1 MMNYEG
7 LDPGMGEFSPSLH
20 GAMESGLESSLD
32 PRLDPSLLQGVE
44 LDPEGLAVSVPE
56 SVHLLE
62 GMFSEL
68 HSAVAE
74 VGIPVTAAHFDL
86 QEELLWMGNHRVHA
100 TDDIRSIQSL
110 ETGVLFLS
118 KSNLKCLTRGG
129 LIMFDYPMEEGAD
142 MHSLLLTDNN
152 TLLLGGL
159 QNYVSE
165 IDLNTVQETQKFT
178 VEVPGVAIMRQSNR
192 FFFCGH
198 TSGKV
203 SLRDLRT
210 FKLEQ
215 EFDAFSGSLSD
226 FDVHGNLLAA
236 CGFSS
241 RGLNGL
247 ACDRFLMVYDLR
259 MMRAVTPLQ
268 VHVDPLFLRFIPTYT
283 SRQCQFCEPTGLANL
298 ADIFHVNT
306 VGQLL
311 MSFDVS
317 SSKQALAF
325 GDSGGCVHLWSD
337 APEVTFN
344 GYSRETD
351 FALPCLVDTLPHLDW
366 SHDLLPL
373 SLIPM
378 PLTSTEP
385 LLRAPPVDPEILR
398 TMKTVPYKTKEVEL
412 EYDSYSQV
420 PESPIGR
427 DEEPHL
433 YMVPKKYRKVLYFLE
448 PIRCL
453 VQNHLCQKEFCLAC
467 ELGFLFHMLDLSRGD
482 PCQASNFLRAFRT
495 IPEASALGLILAD
508 SDEQTGKARLG
519 RLVQS
524 WNRFILTQLHQETQ
538 EQEGPQAYR
547 GVSNSGLGSSGES
560 VIGRLF
566 GCEVENSSLCRCGKE
581 TSIKE
586 YDFAEILKKSICLEQ
601 STQAWC
607 ENCEKYQPTVQTR
620 NIRCLPDVLVINC
633 EVNSV
638 KEAEFWKAQAEYA
651 FNKAMKKEE
660 MERPKPPREPIPT
673 EWEDLCSAEGL
684 TFDTRVEDLRHV
696 WIPLSLKMSISKTQ
710 GLEICS
716 WSENEELSAA
726 EEAEGAA
733 IYDLVVT
740 VSHVLD
746 ARTGGSLVAHIKV
759 GETYHQRKE
768 GVTHQ
773 QWYLFN
779 DFLIEPIDKAEAAQF
794 DVSWK
799 VPAILYYAKRNYHT
813 KYDLRIKNPIE
824 ASVLLAEASLARK
837 QRKSHAT
844 FIPLMVSEMPQAGD
858 LVGLDAEFV
867 TLNQEEAELRSDGTK
882 STIKPSQM
890 SVARITCVRGQ
901 GPNEGVPFIDDY
913 ISTQEQVV
921 DYLTQYSG
929 IKPGDLDAKISSK
942 HLTTLKSTYLKLRF
956 LIDTGV
962 RFVLKD
968 QVIDT
973 VYLFHMPRKRMISL
987 RFLAWYFLDLKIQS
1001 ETHDSIEDARTAL
1014 QLYRKYLELSR
1025 GGGNDEVRKVLKG
1038 LYEKGRKLDWKVPDC
1053 DGGEGQGQAAEPEDD
1068 IPSSRCGLRLFN
1080 LQFHHHVSPKRY
1092 FQLRIFVQR
1101 DMLGGVADAM
1111 VAGATAGN
1119 AAAQSRSEDE
1129 ESAGG
1134 KDVKRTAAQA
1144 FSGVVPKRRSSSRSI
1159 KRKKFDDELVESS
1172 LAKSSSRVSKSS
1184 IAPVP
1189 PMTTV
1194 VTPLPITKRVKKSR
1208 QPLQI
1213 TKDLGRWKPV
1223 DDLLLINAVL
1233 QTTDLTAVHLGVKF
1247 SCRFTLREIQE
1258 RWYALLYDPVI
1269 SKLAWQAMR
1278 QLHPEAIAAIQ
1289 SKALQPKLEVFQE
1302 LLSKHPAVFYPSRT
1316 PKSLLVH
1323 WQLLKQYYLLDD
1335 QSVQPLPKGEQVLN
1349 FSDAEQLV
1357 DEAKLKE
1364 TRDEVLEHG
1373 MNSPDFDNQTL
1384 AALRGRMVRYL
1395 MRSREITL
1403 GRATKD
1409 KQIDVD
1415 LSLEGPAW
1423 KISRKQG
1430 TLIPVAT

>member
-1 MMNYEG
+1 MMNFEG
-7 LDPGMGEFSPSLH
+7 LDPALGDYAASLH
-20 GAMESGLESSLD
+20 GGLEPGLDSSLD
-32 PRLDPSLLQGVE
+32 PALLQAVE
-44 LDPEGLAVSVPE
+44 LNPDGLAVPVAEP
-56 SVHLLE
+56 VHLME
-62 GMFSEL
+62 GMYSEL
-68 HSAVAE
+68 HSVASE
-74 VGIPVTAAHFDL
+74 VGVPVTATHFDL
-86 QEELLWMGNHRVHA
+86 HEELLWIGNHRGHASSFFGPTMGRNSSFQVHLA
-100 TDDIRSIQSL
+100 DDIRHIQSMD
-110 ETGVLFLS
+110 TGVLFLT

-129 LIMFDYPMEEGAD
+129 LIMFDYPMEESTD
-142 MHSLLLTDNN
+142 MHSLLLTDSN
-152 TLLLGGL
+152 TVLLGGL

-165 IDLNTVQETQKFT
+165 VDLNTVQETQKFT
-178 VEVPGVAIMRQSNR
+178 VEVPGVAIMRQSSR

-210 FKLEQ
+210 FKTEH

-247 ACDRFLMVYDLR
+247 TCDRFLMVYDLR

-283 SRQCQFCEPTGLANL
+283 SRLAIISQTGQYQFCEPTGLASL
-298 ADIFHVNT
+298 ADVFHVNT

-325 GDSGGCVHLWSD
+325 GDSGGCVHLWSS
-337 APEVTFN
+337 APDVTFN
-344 GYSRETD
+344 DYSRETEL
-351 FALPCLVDTLPHLDW
+351 ALPCHVDSLPQLDW
-366 SHDLLPL
+366 NHELLPL
-373 SLIPM
+373 SLVPM
-378 PLTSTEP
+378 HLTSTEP
-385 LLRAPPVDPEILR
+385 LLSDWPSNLIIPSPRHAPSVDIEILR
-398 TMKTVPYKTKEVEL
+398 TMKTVGFIGYAPNPRTRPRNQVPYKIKEVEL

-427 DEEPHL
+427 EEEPHL
-433 YMVPKKYRKVLYFLE
+433 YMVPKKYRKVTIKYSKLGLEDFDFKHYNRTLFAGLEPHIPNAYCNCMIQVLYFLE

-519 RLVQS
+519 RLIQS
-524 WNRFILTQLHQETQ
+524 WNCFILTQLHQETQ

-547 GVSNSGLGSSGES
+547 GTSSTPGSSVES

-581 TSIKE
+581 TLRSSLTLLFTLHYPEYSSLEKVPE

-638 KEAEFWKAQAEYA
+638 KEMEFWKAQAEYA
-651 FNKAMKKEE
+651 FNKALKKEAAE
-660 MERPKPPREPIPT
+660 PPKPKEPLPT
-673 EWEDLCSAEGL
+673 EWCTDDEFYSVESL
-684 TFDTRVEDLRHV
+684 TLDTRAEDLRHV
-696 WIPLSLKMSISKTQ
+696 WIPLSIKVCISKTN
-710 GLEICS
+710 GLEVSS
-716 WSENEELSAA
+716 WTETDELSAE

-733 IYDLVVT
+733 VYDLVVS
-740 VSHVLD
+740 VPHVLD
-746 ARTGGSLVAHIKV
+746 QRTGGNLVAHIKV

-779 DFLIEPIDKAEAAQF
+779 DFLIEPIDKTEAAQF
-794 DVSWK
+794 DVTWK
-799 VPAILYYAKRNYHT
+799 VPAIIYYAKRNYHT

-824 ASVLLAEASLARK
+824 ANVLLTEASLARK

-962 RFVLKD
+962 RFVGHGLQKDFRVINLLVLKD

-987 RFLAWYFLDLKIQS
+987 RFLAWYFLDLSIQS

-1014 QLYRKYLELSR
+1014 QLYRKYLDLSH
-1025 GGGNDEVRKVLKG
+1025 GGQEDFRKVLKG
-1038 LYEKGRKLDWKVPDC
+1038 LYEKGRKLDWKVPEADPA
-1053 DGGEGQGQAAEPEDD
+1053 DGQG
-1068 IPSSRCGLRLFN
+1068 
-1080 LQFHHHVSPKRY
+1080 SPK
-1092 FQLRIFVQR
+1092 
-1101 DMLGGVADAM
+1101 G
-1111 VAGATAGN
+1111 
-1119 AAAQSRSEDE
+1119 
-1129 ESAGG
+1129 
-1134 KDVKRTAAQA
+1134 
-1144 FSGVVPKRRSSSRSI
+1144 
-1159 KRKKFDDELVESS
+1159 
-1172 LAKSSSRVSKSS
+1172 
-1184 IAPVP
+1184 
-1189 PMTTV
+1189 
-1194 VTPLPITKRVKKSR
+1194 
-1208 QPLQI
+1208 
-1213 TKDLGRWKPV
+1213 
-1223 DDLLLINAVL
+1223 
-1233 QTTDLTAVHLGVKF
+1233 TAVFPPVLG
-1247 SCRFTLREIQE
+1247 L
-1258 RWYALLYDPVI
+1258 
-1269 SKLAWQAMR
+1269 
-1278 QLHPEAIAAIQ
+1278 
-1289 SKALQPKLEVFQE
+1289 
-1302 LLSKHPAVFYPSRT
+1302 
-1316 PKSLLVH
+1316 
-1323 WQLLKQYYLLDD
+1323 
-1335 QSVQPLPKGEQVLN
+1335 
-1349 FSDAEQLV
+1349 
-1357 DEAKLKE
+1357 
-1364 TRDEVLEHG
+1364 
-1373 MNSPDFDNQTL
+1373 
-1384 AALRGRMVRYL
+1384 
-1395 MRSREITL
+1395 
-1403 GRATKD
+1403 
-1409 KQIDVD
+1409 
-1415 LSLEGPAW
+1415 
-1423 KISRKQG
+1423 
-1430 TLIPVAT
+1430 